1 MALNFRV
8 FRSPAIIRFM
18 EKYFSY
24 ADRLVYLGT
33 PVLADVD
40 LIVTSANMKV
50 GAYTVAAQPDIS
62 RNITVTHTQVG
73 GVSDTLGTIDIVG
86 TNILDEVI
94 TETITPLDE
103 TIAVGTKAFKTITSV
118 TGVGWVIDTTADTIT
133 VGVGDLLGLPFEIL
147 AATNVQYG
155 VLGTALVAPASI
167 TVGDIEVCVL
177 SLAAGTYDGS
187 KKAYVHIVN

>member
-33 PVLADVD
+33 PVVADVD
-40 LIVTSANMKV
+40 RIVTSANMKV
-50 GAYTVAAQPDIS
+50 GAYTVAAQPDVT
-62 RNITVTHTQVG
+62 RNITVSHTQVG
-73 GVSDTLGTIDIVG
+73 GVTDTLGTIDIVG
-86 TNILDEVI
+86 TNILGETI
-94 TETITPLDE
+94 TETITPLDG
-103 TIAVGTKAFKTITSV
+103 TIAVGTKAFLTIVSV

-133 VGVGDLLGLPFEIL
+133 VGVGDLLGLPFEIS
-147 AATNVQYG
+147 AATEVQYG
-155 VLGTALVAPASI
+155 VLGTAVIAPASI
-167 TVGDIEVCVL
+167 TVGDVEVCVL

-187 KKAYVHIVN
+187 NKA